1 MFLFGFES
9 RFVRDPVPWSLEGFK
24 QVDISKT
31 QRPNPQARLRA
42 LGFEVPGSRG
52 GGGATGRPLIFFFC
66 PPPPLRPP
74 DQDPLVSGLGLSLFR
89 SICTARASY
98 SRQKHSAP
106 FAFFVLLVPYYI
118 QHGFLWAS
126 QKFFSSGRYKILVK
140 SLLTVRNGKPKNS
153 GL

>member
-1 MFLFGFES
+1 MFLLAHTFYLILTIIHPNAGPRLPIIRE
-9 RFVRDPVPWSLEGFK
+9 RRYLYRDR
-24 QVDISKT
+24 I
-31 QRPNPQARLRA
+31 RPNTTLYI
-42 LGFEVPGSRG
+42 
-52 GGGATGRPLIFFFC
+52 T
-66 PPPPLRPP
+66 PP

-98 SRQKHSAP
+98 SRQKLSAP

-126 QKFFSSGRYKILVK
+126 QKFLLYTSGRYKILVK